1 MAYTVPGVLQ
11 ARILEHFPS
20 PGDLPNPGIEPKSS
34 ALQTDSLPT
43 EPGGKPNNNNTLLK
57 KNPEPM
63 LKEITL
69 TQQIQMKTVFNHL
82 EGKLLIQKSFEL
94 TYWNFH
100 WDFRSNGKGFTL
112 II

>member
-1 MAYTVPGVLQ
+1 
-11 ARILEHFPS
+11 
-20 PGDLPNPGIEPKSS
+20 
-34 ALQTDSLPT
+34 
-43 EPGGKPNNNNTLLK
+43 
-57 KNPEPM
+57 M